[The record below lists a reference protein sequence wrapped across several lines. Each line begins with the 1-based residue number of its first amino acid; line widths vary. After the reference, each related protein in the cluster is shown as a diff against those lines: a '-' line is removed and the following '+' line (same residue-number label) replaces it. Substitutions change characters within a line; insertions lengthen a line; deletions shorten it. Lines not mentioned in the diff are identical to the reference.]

1 MSVDYYYSL
10 VSDLISEERFKKEI
24 DDKREKY
31 GDLLDDDALAYLIV
45 DELGR
50 NLGNKMKIADL
61 YDSINATIEAK
72 IEQIGEVRV
81 VKNHR
86 ILKMVISDD
95 TGKCQFVLWN
105 DEIDKAKEQLKEGKK
120 IKIINGY
127 VRENMYGLQVSL
139 GKWGVLV
146 YD

>member
-1 MSVDYYYSL
+1 MSIEYYYSL
-10 VSDLISEERFKKEI
+10 VSDMISEERFKKEI
-24 DDKREKY
+24 EDKRKKY
-31 GDLLDDDALAYLIV
+31 GDLLDDEALAYLIV
-45 DELGR
+45 DELGC
-50 NLGNKMKIADL
+50 NPGNKMKIADL

-72 IEQIGEVRV
+72 IEQIWDVRV

-105 DEIDKAKEQLKEGKK
+105 DEIDKAKEYLSVGKK